1 MEIMRNNHS
10 SLIARPVLSILA
22 VLMVLRLASSGA
34 AAMADRTPLQ
44 LKVTNILGKYPARSA
59 AEMDGLAAEL
69 LSLGREGVLEVCRRL
84 SGPGKDANACP
95 RYAIDGLSLR
105 FSRPGGA
112 EKERLL
118 YVGALFAALDKA
130 PDADARAFIISQV
143 QIVGK
148 GEAVKSL
155 ARYIKDP
162 RLGEPATR
170 ALLTIRTPE
179 AEKALLMSLGPS
191 SGMTRTAIV
200 KALGDLRSRAAV
212 ERILPL
218 ADSRDDVLREATLQA
233 LAEIGDARAEREL
246 STFPIVSSADERAKA
261 ASRYLLFARRQ
272 AEAGQKD
279 ACVRICRNLIDK
291 LAAPQESQVRSEAL
305 SLLFETL
312 GKDAVDEL
320 VQAMDSPDRQYRAH
334 ALELAAS
341 VPGQEATEKWLGRI
355 PAVSLEARADIIDM
369 LGARGDKTALPLI
382 LENLK
387 NGEKAVRLA
396 AIPAAFKLGGREALP
411 NLMPL
416 LSAGD
421 DEETVLVK
429 QALLGAPG
437 EAAVTLAAGAF
448 TDAPPLAKKALIEV
462 LTARQARAH
471 ADLIWEAVK
480 NGNEVVRPAAL
491 AALESVVRGD
501 DLPRTIDLLL
511 AATSPAEVSSLQNA
525 LAAAAGL
532 ISDPESRADL
542 ILTALGKEKG
552 ARRADLIRP
561 LARIGGAKALQ
572 AVAAET
578 NSPDPQV
585 RTGAVYALSQWPDMG
600 ASEALLDIVR
610 TAADRKYGY
619 LALQGYVRLV
629 NASGMPADQ
638 RLDLLKGALET
649 AKEANGRNLVV
660 AALSGIR
667 TRESFRTAV
676 FLLSD
681 PVLRTKAAESAAR
694 IAMPVPGDKGLAG
707 IETARCLKKASAF
720 LEDDW
725 FREQVERRAADIL
738 VQEGFVSLF
747 NNEDLLGWKGLVE
760 DPVKRAKMGP
770 AELRAAQQK
779 ADDDMRL
786 HWKVLDGVLVFDG
799 KGQSLCTTRDYGD
812 FELFV
817 DWKIEP
823 GGDSGIYLRGSPQVQ
838 IWDPAKGPEGSGGLY
853 NNQIGPPKPLVP
865 ADNPIGS
872 WNTFHILMTG
882 DRVTVFLN
890 DVLVVD
896 DVIMENYWERGK
908 PIYPTGQIELQA
920 HSTPLDFKDI
930 YLREIK

>member
-1 MEIMRNNHS
+1 
-10 SLIARPVLSILA
+10 
-22 VLMVLRLASSGA
+22 
-34 AAMADRTPLQ
+34 MADRTPLQ
-44 LKVTNILGKYPARSA
+44 LKVTNILDKYPARSA
-59 AEMDGLAAEL
+59 AEMDALASEL
-69 LSLGREGVLEVCRRL
+69 LTLGRKGVLEVCRRL
-84 SGPGKDANACP
+84 AGPGKAADASP
-95 RYAIDGLSLR
+95 RYAVDGLSLHV
-105 FSRPGGA
+105 SRPGGA

-118 YVGALFAALDKA
+118 YVDGLLAALDKA
-130 PDADARAFIISQV
+130 PDADVRAFIISQV
-143 QIVGK
+143 QIAGK
-148 GEAVKSL
+148 DETVKPL

-179 AEKALLMSLGPS
+179 AEKALLRSLGPS
-191 SGMTRTAIV
+191 SGVNRTAIV

-218 ADSRDDVLREATLQA
+218 ADSRDDNLREAALQA
-233 LAEIGDARAEREL
+233 LAEIGDARAESKL
-246 STFPIVSSADERAKA
+246 STISIVSSADDRAKA
-261 ASRYLLFARRQ
+261 ASRFLLFARRQ

-305 SLLFETL
+305 SLLVETI
-312 GKDAVDEL
+312 GKDAMNDLLHVT
-320 VQAMDSPDRQYRAH
+320 DSPDRQYRVR
-334 ALELAAS
+334 ALDLAAQ
-341 VPGQEATEKWLGRI
+341 VPGQETTEKWLGLI
-355 PAVSLEARADIIDM
+355 PTVSPEAQADIIDM
-369 LGARGDKTALPLI
+369 LGERGDKTALLLV

-421 DEETVLVK
+421 DEEIVLVK

-437 EAAVTLAAGAF
+437 EWTVALAAGAF

-462 LTARQARAH
+462 LAARQAREH
-471 ADLIWEAVK
+471 ADLIWEVVK
-480 NGNEVVRPAAL
+480 NGSEVVRPAAL

-501 DLPRTIDLLL
+501 DLPQTIDLLL
-511 AATSPAEVSSLQNA
+511 AATSPAEVLSLQNA
-525 LAAAAGL
+525 LAAAARR
-532 ISDPESRADL
+532 IPDPERRADL
-542 ILTALGKEKG
+542 ILTALAKEKG
-552 ARRADLIRP
+552 ARRTDLIRP

-572 AVAAET
+572 AVIAET
-578 NSPDPQV
+578 NSPDPQA

-619 LALQGYVRLV
+619 LAVQGYVRLV

-638 RLDLLKGALET
+638 RLGLLKGALET
-649 AKEANGRNLVV
+649 AKEANEKNLVV

-681 PVLRTKAAESAAR
+681 PVLRAKAAESAAR
-694 IAMPVPGDKGLAG
+694 IAMPVPGDKGIAG
-707 IETARCLKKASAF
+707 IETARCLKKASVF
-720 LEDDW
+720 LEDDG
-725 FREQVERRAADIL
+725 FREQVERRTADIL

-760 DPVKRAKMGP
+760 DPVQRAKMGP
-770 AELRAAQQK
+770 VELRSAQQK

-786 HWKVLDGVLVFDG
+786 HWKVLDGVLIFDG
-799 KGQSLCTTRDYGD
+799 KGQSLCTTHNYGD

-853 NNQIGPPKPLVP
+853 NNQIWPPKPLVP
-865 ADNPIGS
+865 ADNPVGS

-930 YLREIK
+930 YLREVK

>member
-1 MEIMRNNHS
+1 
-10 SLIARPVLSILA
+10 
-22 VLMVLRLASSGA
+22 
-34 AAMADRTPLQ
+34 
-44 LKVTNILGKYPARSA
+44 
-59 AEMDGLAAEL
+59 MDGLAAEL

-84 SGPGKDANACP
+84 AGPGKDANASP

-148 GEAVKSL
+148 GEAVKPL

-162 RLGEPATR
+162 RLGEPAAR

-200 KALGDLRSRAAV
+200 KALGGLRSRAAV

-233 LAEIGDARAEREL
+233 LAEIGDARAEHEL
-246 STFPIVSSADERAKA
+246 STFPIVSSAGERAKA

-291 LAAPQESQVRSEAL
+291 LAARQENQVRSEAL

-320 VQAMDSPDRQYRAH
+320 LQAMDSPDWQYRAH

-355 PAVSLEARADIIDM
+355 STVSLEARADIIAM

-387 NGEKAVRLA
+387 NGEKTVRLA

-437 EAAVTLAAGAF
+437 EVAVTLAAGAF

-462 LTARQARAH
+462 LAARQARAH

-532 ISDPESRADL
+532 IPDPERRADL
-542 ILTALGKEKG
+542 ILAALEKEKG

-572 AVAAET
+572 AVAAEA
-578 NSPDPQV
+578 NSSDPQV

-619 LALQGYVRLV
+619 LAVQGYVRLV

-649 AKEANGRNLVV
+649 AKEANERNLVV

-681 PVLRTKAAESAAR
+681 PVLRAKAAESAAR
-694 IAMPVPGDKGLAG
+694 IAMPMPGDKGLTG

-725 FREQVERRAADIL
+725 FREQVERRTTDIL

-865 ADNPIGS
+865 ADNPVGS

-890 DVLVVD
+890 DVLVVE

>member
-1 MEIMRNNHS
+1 MSNNHR
-10 SLIARPVLSILA
+10 SLMARLVLSILA
-22 VLMVLRLASSGA
+22 VLLVLYSASPA
-34 AAMADRTPLQ
+34 ASAMADRTPLQ
-44 LKVTNILGKYPARSA
+44 LEVANILDKYPARSA
-59 AEMDGLAAEL
+59 AEMDGLAARL

-84 SGPGKDANACP
+84 AGPGKAADASP
-95 RYAIDGLSLR
+95 RYAVDGLSLHVC
-105 FSRPGGA
+105 RPGGP
-112 EKERLL
+112 EKERVL
-118 YVGALFAALDKA
+118 YVGALLAALDKA
-130 PDADARAFIISQV
+130 PDTDVRAFIISQV
-143 QIVGK
+143 QIAGK

-162 RLGEPATR
+162 RLGEPAMR

-191 SGMTRTAIV
+191 SGMNRTAIV
-200 KALGDLRSRAAV
+200 KTLGDLRSRTAV

-218 ADSRDDVLREATLQA
+218 ADSRDDGLREAALQA
-233 LAEIGDARAEREL
+233 LAEIGNARTEHIL
-246 STFPIVSSADERAKA
+246 STVPVAASADERARA

-291 LAAPQESQVRSEAL
+291 LTAPQESHVRSEAL
-305 SLLFETL
+305 SLLAETL

-334 ALELAAS
+334 ALELAAP

-355 PAVSLEARADIIDM
+355 PAVSLEARADIMDM
-369 LGARGDKTALPLI
+369 LGERGDKTALPLI
-382 LENLK
+382 LENLR

-416 LSAGD
+416 LAAED
-421 DEETVLVK
+421 DEEIVLVK

-437 EAAVTLAAGAF
+437 ELAVALAAGAF
-448 TDAPPLAKKALIEV
+448 SNAPPIAKKALIEV
-462 LTARQARAH
+462 LAARQARAH
-471 ADLIWEAVK
+471 ADLIWAAVE
-480 NGNEVVRPAAL
+480 NGNEAVRPAAL
-491 AALESVVRGD
+491 AALESVVRAD

-511 AATSPAEVSSLQNA
+511 AATSAAEVSSLQNA

-532 ISDPESRADL
+532 IPDPERRADL
-542 ILTALGKEKG
+542 ILAALGKEKG
-552 ARRADLIRP
+552 GRRTDLIRP

-578 NSPDPQV
+578 NSSDPQV
-585 RTGAVYALSQWPDMG
+585 RTDAVYALSQWPDMS
-600 ASEALLDIVR
+600 ASDDLLDIVR
-610 TAADRKYGY
+610 TAADRKCGY

-629 NASGMPADQ
+629 TTSGMPADQ
-638 RLDLLKGALET
+638 RLDLLKNVLDI
-649 AKEANGRNLVV
+649 AKEPNEKNIIV
-660 AALSGIR
+660 AGLAGIR
-667 TRESFRTAV
+667 TVESFRTVVGLMA
-676 FLLSD
+676 D
-681 PVLRTKAAESAAR
+681 PNVRAKAAESAAR

-707 IETARCLKKASAF
+707 IETARCLKKVALF

-725 FREQVERRAADIL
+725 FREQVERRVTDIL
-738 VQEGFVSLF
+738 VQEGFVPLF
-747 NNEDLLGWKGLVE
+747 NGEDLLGWKGLVE
-760 DPVKRAKMGP
+760 NPVKRAKMSP
-770 AELRAAQQK
+770 AELRSAQEK

-812 FELFV
+812 FELLV

-823 GGDSGIYLRGSPQVQ
+823 DGDSGIYLRGSPQVQ

-853 NNQIGPPKPLVP
+853 NNQIGPPKPIVP
-865 ADNPIGS
+865 ADNPVGS

-896 DVIMENYWERGK
+896 NVIMENYWERDK
-908 PIYPTGQIELQA
+908 PIYPAGQIELQA

>member
-1 MEIMRNNHS
+1 M
-10 SLIARPVLSILA
+10 ARPVLPALA
-22 VLMVLRLASSGA
+22 VLLVLRLVSPAA
-34 AAMADRTPLQ
+34 AAMADRTPVQ
-44 LKVTNILGKYPARSA
+44 LKVTNILDKYPAGSA
-59 AEMDGLAAEL
+59 AEKDALAAEL

-84 SGPGKDANACP
+84 TGPGKGADANP
-95 RYAIDGLSLR
+95 RYAVDGLSLHVT
-105 FSRPGGA
+105 RPGGA

-118 YVGALFAALDKA
+118 YVGALLAALDKA
-130 PDADARAFIISQV
+130 PDADVRAFIISQV
-143 QIVGK
+143 QIAGK

-155 ARYIKDP
+155 VRYIKDL

-179 AEKALLMSLGPS
+179 AEKALLMSLGSS
-191 SGMTRTAIV
+191 SGMNRTAIV

-212 ERILPL
+212 DRILPL
-218 ADSRDDVLREATLQA
+218 VDSRDDGLREAALQA
-233 LAEIGDARAEREL
+233 LADIGDARTEHIL
-246 STFPIVSSADERAKA
+246 STVPVAASAGERARA
-261 ASRYLLFARRQ
+261 ASRYLLFARRK

-291 LAAPQESQVRSEAL
+291 LTAPQESQVRSEAL

-320 VQAMDSPDRQYRAH
+320 VQATNSPDRQYRAR
-334 ALELAAS
+334 ALELAAP
-341 VPGQEATEKWLGRI
+341 VPGRETTGKWLGRI
-355 PAVSLEARADIIDM
+355 PTVSPEAQADIIGM
-369 LGARGDKTALPLI
+369 LGERGDKTALPLI

-387 NGEKAVRLA
+387 NVEKAVRLA
-396 AIPAAFKLGGREALP
+396 AIPAAFKLGGGEALP

-421 DEETVLVK
+421 DEEIALVK
-429 QALLGAPG
+429 QALLSAPG
-437 EAAVTLAAGAF
+437 EWTVTLAAEAF
-448 TDAPPLAKKALIEV
+448 TEAPTLAKKALIEV
-462 LTARQARAH
+462 LAARQAREH
-471 ADLIWEAVK
+471 ADLIWDVIK
-480 NGNEVVRPAAL
+480 NGSEVIRPAAL
-491 AALESVVRGD
+491 AALESVVRED
-501 DLPRTIDLLL
+501 DLPRTIELLL
-511 AATSPAEVSSLQNA
+511 AATSPAEVSSLQNTLVA
-525 LAAAAGL
+525 SAGL
-532 ISDPESRADL
+532 IPDTESRADL
-542 ILTALGKEKG
+542 ILAALGKEKG

-561 LARIGGAKALQ
+561 LARIGGEKALQ
-572 AVAAET
+572 AVIAET
-578 NSPDPQV
+578 NSSDPQV
-585 RTGAVYALSQWPDMG
+585 RTGAVYALSQWPDMS
-600 ASEALLDIVR
+600 ASDDLLDIVR

-638 RLDLLKGALET
+638 RLDLLKNVLDA
-649 AKEANGRNLVV
+649 AKEPNEKNVVV
-660 AALSGIR
+660 AGLAGIR
-667 TRESFRTAV
+667 IVESFRTAAG
-676 FLLSD
+676 LMAD
-681 PVLRTKAAESAAR
+681 PDLRAKAAESAAR
-694 IAMPVPGDKGLAG
+694 IAMPVPGDKGLTG
-707 IETARCLKKASAF
+707 IETARCLKKASVF

-725 FREQVERRAADIL
+725 FREQVDRRVADIL
-738 VQEGFVSLF
+738 VQEGFVPLF
-747 NNEDLLGWKGLVE
+747 NSEDLLDWKGLVE

-770 AELRAAQQK
+770 AELRSAQQK
-779 ADDDMRL
+779 ADEDMRL
-786 HWKVLDGVLVFDG
+786 HWKVLDGILVFDG

-865 ADNPIGS
+865 GDNPIGS
-872 WNTFHILMTG
+872 WNTFHVLMTG